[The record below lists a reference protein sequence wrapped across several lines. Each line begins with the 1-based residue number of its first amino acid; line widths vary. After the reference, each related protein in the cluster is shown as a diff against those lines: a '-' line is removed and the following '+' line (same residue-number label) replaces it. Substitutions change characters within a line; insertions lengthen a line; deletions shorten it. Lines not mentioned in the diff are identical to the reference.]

1 MTQIFVSYA
10 ARDRNAA
17 LPIIEAISQAGLN
30 VWHPDAISPADAYVM
45 EQVRHGIEM
54 ADCVVVLWSK
64 AAAQSRLAQQEIQ
77 HAIKAWSSDR
87 LVLAALDDAPLPI
100 GLRDLSAI
108 SIRDASDFGT
118 KQLIERARA
127 IVGRRAGTAMP
138 AAPVSADYSYEP
150 RRPERAARA
159 DYSPAP
165 RRAGWIIASAL
176 VAGFTILIGGMLVL
190 RTFSPR
196 AVPPIP
202 RPELAPLPPV
212 APPTASSLLVILIVL
227 VLGAA
232 VGAGAVW
239 IWSARSRRRS
249 NLAFS
254 MAPSRQVPMAS
265 NGAPRIFVSYSR
277 RDGQT
282 VEQLVQQIE
291 QLGYGVWIDRQSTGS
306 QRYAAPIVR
315 AIRTSRLVALMCSQN
330 AFMSDHVIR
339 EVYVAGDY
347 KKPFI
352 TFELDSTEFP
362 DEILYF
368 VSGFP
373 RIPAAGMD
381 PQRLRSEIARLVAA

>member
-1 MTQIFVSYA
+1 MFRIFVSFA
-10 ARDRNAA
+10 AGDRDAA
-17 LPIIEAISQAGLN
+17 LPIIEAIGRAGLA
-30 VWHPDAISPADAYVM
+30 VSHPDMIPLGEDFRRSIQR
-45 EQVRHGIEM
+45 EIET
-54 ADCVVVLWSK
+54 ADCVVILWSET
-64 AAAQSRLAQQEIQ
+64 AAQSHFVQQEVRRAIQ
-77 HAIKAWSSDR
+77 AWSSDR

-127 IVGRRAGTAMP
+127 IVGRRAGTTMP
-138 AAPVSADYSYEP
+138 AAPEPADYSYEP
-150 RRPERAARA
+150 RRPERTAQA

-165 RRAGWIIASAL
+165 RSAGWIFASAL
-176 VAGFTILIGGMLVL
+176 IAGFTILIGGMLVL
-190 RTFSPR
+190 RRT
-196 AVPPIP
+196 VPPIP
-202 RPELAPLPPV
+202 TPSPAPLPPV
-212 APPTASSLLVILIVL
+212 APLTVSSFLVILIVL
-227 VLGAA
+227 LLGAA

-239 IWSARSRRRS
+239 IWSAQSRRRS

-254 MAPSRQVPMAS
+254 MAPSRQVSPGS
-265 NGAPRIFVSYSR
+265 NGPSQIFVSYSHQ
-277 RDGQT
+277 DAQT
-282 VEQLVQQIE
+282 VEQLVKQIE
-291 QLGYGVWIDRQSTGS
+291 QLGYGVWIDREAKGS

-330 AFMSDHVIR
+330 AFTSDHVVR

-352 TFELDSTEFP
+352 TFELDSTQFP

-368 VSGFP
+368 ISGFP
-373 RIPAAGMD
+373 RIPVASMD